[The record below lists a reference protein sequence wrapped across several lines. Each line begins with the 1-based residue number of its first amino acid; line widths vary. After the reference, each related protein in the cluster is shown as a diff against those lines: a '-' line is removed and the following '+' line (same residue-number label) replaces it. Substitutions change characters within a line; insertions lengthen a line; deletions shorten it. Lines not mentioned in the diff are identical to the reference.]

1 LHPIPEYKDSIFANV
16 SGAFQRKNVL
26 SLNLSLCDY
35 PRMTRLHAR
44 LSLFAITAI
53 FLATAGNALFM
64 QERAGLPSTSVSA
77 TQFPA
82 DRAPSAGVEPK
93 SMGKSEEAKELRL
106 NAALKRELFRRGYL
120 DQQILN
126 QPKGLKLAVLAY
138 EFDNGLTLTGE
149 PTEAI
154 LKRLLFDM
162 NQGPRGAFADRA
174 ELNPRLVIEAQKML
188 LGLGF
193 FRGAFSGRMDV
204 WTSDAIKD
212 FERHRG
218 LPQTGRLGG
227 ETLLE
232 LIAYSGQSIVLSSR

>member
-1 LHPIPEYKDSIFANV
+1 
-16 SGAFQRKNVL
+16 
-26 SLNLSLCDY
+26 
-35 PRMTRLHAR
+35 MTRLHAR

-64 QERAGLPSTSVSA
+64 QERAGLPSTSVSV

-82 DRAPSAGVEPK
+82 DRAPPPGAEPNAK
-93 SMGKSEEAKELRL
+93 SPGKGEEAKGQRL
-106 NAALKRELFRRGYL
+106 NTALKRELFRRGYL
-120 DQQILN
+120 DQQILS

-138 EFDNGLTLTGE
+138 EFDNGLPLTGE

-154 LKRLLFDM
+154 LKRVLFDM

-204 WTSDAIKD
+204 WTSDALKD

-218 LPQTGRLGG
+218 LTLTGRLNG

>member
-1 LHPIPEYKDSIFANV
+1 
-16 SGAFQRKNVL
+16 
-26 SLNLSLCDY
+26 
-35 PRMTRLHAR
+35 MTRLHAR

-64 QERAGLPSTSVSA
+64 QERAGLPSTSVSV

-82 DRAPSAGVEPK
+82 DRPAPSAEPK
-93 SMGKSEEAKELRL
+93 SPGKGEEAKGQRL

-120 DQQILN
+120 DQEILN

-138 EFDNGLTLTGE
+138 EFDSGLNLTGE
-149 PTEAI
+149 PTEAL
-154 LKRLLFDM
+154 LKRVLFDM
-162 NQGPRGAFADRA
+162 NPGPRGAFADRA

-204 WTSDAIKD
+204 WTSGAIKD

-218 LPQTGRLGG
+218 LAQTGRLSG

-232 LIAYSGQSIVLSSR
+232 LIAYSGQNIVLSSR